1 MNTNERDLL
10 LVDYLDKKV
19 TRQELL
25 NKFPDLVVELDL
37 INLSTNALNSLPEV
51 NTSKQMEI
59 PVTGAVIKFNR
70 RKYWYAAATV
80 ILIAGA
86 AFLFVF
92 RNELGNN
99 KFSMLLSSNKTDEKI
114 KALWSVFQPKSQSKS
129 YEGKLLLLA
138 TKDNN
143 SNIRYMALEEL
154 GEITEQLSE
163 PELINYISNEQIFT
177 NQTAWLELWVKL
189 HPHPGDE
196 LQRWLNM
203 EGINPTVKS
212 YGLSLIKSTTKL

>member
-25 NKFPDLVVELDL
+25 NKFPDLAMELDL
-37 INLSTNALNSLPEV
+37 INLTINALNSLPEV
-51 NTSKQMEI
+51 NTGKQMEI
-59 PVTGAVIKFNR
+59 PVTGTVIKFNR

-92 RNELGNN
+92 RNGNEN
-99 KFSMLLSSNKTDEKI
+99 YKLSMLLSSNKTDEKI
-114 KALWSVFQPKSQSKS
+114 KALWSVFQLKSQSKS
-129 YEGKLLLLA
+129 YQKKLLLLA

-154 GEITEQLSE
+154 GEITEPLSE
-163 PELINYISNEQIFT
+163 PELINYISQEQIFT

-189 HPHPGDE
+189 HPQPGNE
-196 LQRWLNM
+196 LQTWLNK
-203 EGINPTVKS
+203 EGINPTVKN
-212 YGLSLIKSTTKL
+212 YGLRLIKSNAKL